1 MQGLLSALQ
10 GHMKCL
16 PEVFDLWNLY
26 ADYFL
31 RGGFGSFRGAKLLGL
46 GFVSPH
52 WADRET
58 LYGFTKY
65 LSWIPL
71 FPRSLSVMALSFQFC
86 LKASNSS
93 SSRLFLSFVD
103 ASCSSKFLIKAV
115 KLSKNELC
123 SLLFIY
129 ACELSLI
136 NYIIYSIHNRIFL
149 EVLIYLFPQRF
160 GQFYCPSSRRNY
172 NL

>member
-1 MQGLLSALQ
+1 
-10 GHMKCL
+10 MKCL

-115 KLSKNELC
+115 RLSKDELC

-129 ACELSLI
+129 AGKLSLI

>member
-16 PEVFDLWNLY
+16 LEVFDLWNLY

-31 RGGFGSFRGAKLLGL
+31 RGGLVLFVEQNFVGFGVCFTTLGRQGNSISVYKIFIL
-46 GFVSPH
+46 DTFIPTFIICGGF
-52 WADRET
+52 
-58 LYGFTKY
+58 
-65 LSWIPL
+65 I
-71 FPRSLSVMALSFQFC
+71 FPI
-86 LKASNSS
+86 
-93 SSRLFLSFVD
+93 
-103 ASCSSKFLIKAV
+103 LIKAV
-115 KLSKNELC
+115 KLSKDELGR
-123 SLLFIY
+123 LLFIY

-136 NYIIYSIHNRIFL
+136 NYIIYSIHNRTSL

-160 GQFYCPSSRRNY
+160 GQFHCPSSRRNY